1 MKSVL
6 QFRASSDFGVPRVAI
21 VSCTVQHGVG
31 PGAVAEDPR
40 TAGSAL
46 PGASKRGHHDNQ
58 ETGRGVRL
66 FKENRPDCSSDSA
79 AYDSTAEK
87 LGCSRFTLREWCIQT
102 ERVSLK
108 R

>member
-1 MKSVL
+1 MTIKR
-6 QFRASSDFGVPRVAI
+6 QDAEFGCSRKIVP
-21 VSCTVQHGVG
+21 
-31 PGAVAEDPR
+31 
-40 TAGSAL
+40 TAPA
-46 PGASKRGHHDNQ
+46 
-58 ETGRGVRL
+58 
-66 FKENRPDCSSDSA
+66 DSA